1 MQGMEREEELLHF
14 LSLVQINESDLLL
27 IEGGKRVN

>member
-14 LSLVQINESDLLL
+14 LSVVQINESDLLF
-27 IEGGKRVN
+27 IEGERG